1 MGICGSKNL
10 SQEDRLAAERS
21 RKIDLDNEDD
31 FEKELE
37 KIKLLLLG
45 KFSRI

>member
-1 MGICGSKNL
+1 MGICGSK
-10 SQEDRLAAERS
+10 SFSAEDRAAAEKS
-21 RKIDLDNEDD
+21 RRIEKDNEED

-45 KFSRI
+45 K